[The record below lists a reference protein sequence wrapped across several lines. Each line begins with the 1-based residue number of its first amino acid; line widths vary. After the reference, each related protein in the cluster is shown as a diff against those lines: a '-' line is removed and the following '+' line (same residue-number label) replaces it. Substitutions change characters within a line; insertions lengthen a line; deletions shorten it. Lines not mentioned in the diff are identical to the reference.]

1 PCNLAPD
8 YPYGAF
14 PLRHPAS
21 YLTAAAV
28 RSSQRCLESYADD
41 NKLSDESLRKLLSD
55 LDKNPAPA
63 NLDAIILRWPTL
75 FSPSLNDP
83 NIRVPPEQKLQSAKR
98 GVKAAISD
106 SAEEEQLYDEL
117 LELAKQIK

>member
-1 PCNLAPD
+1 
-8 YPYGAF
+8 
-14 PLRHPAS
+14 
-21 YLTAAAV
+21 
-28 RSSQRCLESYADD
+28 LESYADD
-41 NKLSDESLRKLLSD
+41 NKLRDESLRKLLSD

-117 LELAKQIK
+117 LELAKQIKIIRPGNLIVVITIRNRAIPMG